1 LRSKLSEPTPQLNEE
16 VETALGIMRSTGAV
30 PYKKSSSNEHLHRLI
45 SAVIVL
51 AHRLKE
57 DIEVSSRKA
66 GYYAEHKVSTKFI
79 NYLYR
84 FVGQNL
90 LISSSPVQLDLFYK
104 FGYAPTKVKAS
115 GASSV
120 GDTFSKYLN
129 NSKRDTTI

>member
-1 LRSKLSEPTPQLNEE
+1 M
-16 VETALGIMRSTGAV
+16 ETALEIIRSTGAV
-30 PYKKSSSNEHLHRLI
+30 PYKRSSIIGHLHRLI
-45 SAVIVL
+45 SAVIVM

-57 DIEVSSRKA
+57 NIEVSSRKV
-66 GYYAEHKVSTKFI
+66 GYYAERKVSTKFI

-84 FVGQNL
+84 LVGQDL
-90 LISSSPVQLDLFYK
+90 LINSSPVRLDLFCK

-129 NSKRDTTI
+129 NNKIDTTI

>member
-1 LRSKLSEPTPQLNEE
+1 
-16 VETALGIMRSTGAV
+16 M
-30 PYKKSSSNEHLHRLI
+30 
-45 SAVIVL
+45 

-57 DIEVSSRKA
+57 NIEVSSRKV
-66 GYYAEHKVSTKFI
+66 GYYAERKVSTKFI

-84 FVGQNL
+84 LVGQDL
-90 LISSSPVQLDLFYK
+90 LINSSPVQLDLFYK

-115 GASSV
+115 GAPYV

>member
-1 LRSKLSEPTPQLNEE
+1 
-16 VETALGIMRSTGAV
+16 M
-30 PYKKSSSNEHLHRLI
+30 
-45 SAVIVL
+45 

-57 DIEVSSRKA
+57 NIEVSTRKA
-66 GYYAEHKVSTKFI
+66 GYYAERKVSTKFI

-84 FVGQNL
+84 LVEQDL

-120 GDTFSKYLN
+120 IAFGWEYSLCTSECPRPAHLP
-129 NSKRDTTI
+129 